1 MEPPERATVL
11 DASVLSNFA
20 HVDRVD
26 LLSTLPRPVTVPA
39 VRDELE
45 RGIQSHPYLGRAVT
59 ALDADIPVVT
69 PSTAAT
75 NLEATLLETLD
86 PGEAQALAV
95 AEAVDGTLVT
105 DDGDGRAVAVR
116 RDVAVTGSIGLLVR
130 FVEDGD
136 LTTES
141 ADAFLKRWI
150 DEAGFR
156 SPAREFDVFLG
167 E

>member
-39 VRDELE
+39 VRNELD

-59 ALDADIPVVT
+59 ALDADIPVVS
-69 PSTAAT
+69 PSTAAA
-75 NLEATLLETLD
+75 NLEATVLETLD

-116 RDVAVTGSIGLLVR
+116 RDVDVTGSIGLLVR

-136 LTTES
+136 LTTET
-141 ADAFLKRWI
+141 ADEFLKRWI

-156 SPAREFDVFLG
+156 SPAREFDVFLD